1 MNFAI
6 KVIFPD
12 LQVIDIL
19 NIHQIGNQAL
29 GLRTYRLE

>member
-19 NIHQIGNQAL
+19 NIHQAL

>member
-19 NIHQIGNQAL
+19 NIHQKGNQAL